1 MAHVEKKKIFSDSF
15 FHVFKAA
22 EYFLQGAF
30 ENVGGDKLRAILDP
44 ATCHSRPVFTL
55 GCSCG
60 LLGGTFKVV
69 IFSFTSLQPGLL
81 LQIHEVVGASELCG
95 LFFLF
100 VFFTLSYLA
109 VFPHRLDVLYDNY
122 HPFLFAL
129 STGGDRQHIWTLV
142 TLAIS
147 INLGLN

>member
-1 MAHVEKKKIFSDSF
+1 MKGWHTWKKKIFFDSF

-95 LFFLF
+95 FS
-100 VFFTLSYLA
+100 LSYLA

-129 STGGDRQHIWTLV
+129 STGGDRQGQHIVTLV

-147 INLGLN
+147 IHLGLN

>member
-1 MAHVEKKKIFSDSF
+1 MKGWHTWKKKIFSDSF
-15 FHVFKAA
+15 FHIFKAA

-95 LFFLF
+95 FS
-100 VFFTLSYLA
+100 LSYLA

-129 STGGDRQHIWTLV
+129 STGGDQQGQHILTLV